1 MTVDDGDSGFGLSGI
16 EFRVPSPGYRYSRA
30 DCGSKIVLVQKDPA
44 APAASSLGPETVA
57 VIDIGASAVRLAVA
71 ELAPGRSPFVIEEVV
86 RGVSLGKDTFS
97 AGRIGSN
104 AMEAALHALEGFKRL
119 MNEHGASRYRA
130 VATSAVREASNADTF
145 LDRVQIRTGL
155 QVDVI
160 DVSEE
165 SRLVYLAVRDGL
177 ADHPAMKASH
187 ALLVEVGGGSADITL
202 LQGDRPKYSGV
213 YALGSVRLR
222 QGLRHWAGD
231 RERRVRLLTR
241 NIGNVVRDI
250 DRDIPMRSA
259 EYMIALGGD
268 VRLAAQ
274 ELVDAPEGRL
284 TEVPRDAFIEFC
296 GRVEKMAE
304 EEIADRFGLS
314 PGDAE
319 VLVPALLVY
328 RALLLETSATGIT
341 VPPTSLRDG
350 LLADMAAPSD
360 EGRPGGLADFGRQ
373 VLASAE
379 ALGEKYRHD
388 VVHARAVALLAARL
402 FDELQDEHGLDA
414 RDRLLLEVAALL
426 HNIGVFVSLRA
437 HHKHAQYLIQASEIF
452 GLSSDDR
459 AIIANVARYHRRGLP
474 QQSHLPYMALD
485 RTERVRVNKLA
496 ALLRI
501 ANALDAEHSQKVQ
514 DLHVKAADGTWLLEV
529 QGVGDLAMERLKVE
543 ARADLFH
550 EVFGRVLSWRGA
562 GVQS

>member
-1 MTVDDGDSGFGLSGI
+1 VDTDPI
-16 EFRVPSPGYRYSRA
+16 A
-30 DCGSKIVLVQKDPA
+30 PA
-44 APAASSLGPETVA
+44 APSAGPETVA
-57 VIDIGASAVRLAVA
+57 VIDIGASAVRLVVA
-71 ELAPGRSPFVIEEVV
+71 ELAAGRRPFVVEEVV

-97 AGRIGSN
+97 AGRIGSG
-104 AMEAALHALEGFKRL
+104 AMEAALRALEGFKHL
-119 MNEHGASRYRA
+119 MDEHGASRYRA
-130 VATSAVREASNADTF
+130 VATSAVREAANADTF
-145 LDRVQIRTGL
+145 LDRVQVRVGL
-155 QVDVI
+155 RVDVI

-165 SRLVYLAVRDGL
+165 SRLVYLAVQECL
-177 ADHPAMKASH
+177 AGHPALAASH

-202 LQGDRPKYSGV
+202 LEGDRPKYSGV

-222 QGLRHWAGD
+222 QGLRQWAGD

-241 NIGNVVRDI
+241 NIGNILRDI

-274 ELVDAPEGRL
+274 ELVDTPEGGL
-284 TEVPRDAFIEFC
+284 AEVPRDAFIEFC
-296 GRVEKMAE
+296 GRVEKLAE
-304 EEIADRFGLS
+304 EDIVDRFGLS

-319 VLVPALLVY
+319 ALVPALLVY
-328 RALLLETSATGIT
+328 RALLLETSAQGIT
-341 VPPTSLRDG
+341 VPPVSLRDG
-350 LLADMAAPSD
+350 LLADMAATTASL
-360 EGRPGGLADFGRQ
+360 PGSLADFGRQ

-388 VVHARAVALLAARL
+388 AVHARAVAHLAARL
-402 FDELQDEHGLDA
+402 FDELHAEHGLDA
-414 RDRLLLEVAALL
+414 RDRLLLEVASLL
-426 HNIGVFVSLRA
+426 HNIGVFVGLRA

-452 GLSSDDR
+452 GLSPDDR

-485 RTERVRVNKLA
+485 RTERVRVNKMA
-496 ALLRI
+496 AILRI

-514 DLHVKAADGTWLLEV
+514 SVRVTPADGVWLLEV
-529 QGVGDLAMERLKVE
+529 EGIGDLAMERMKVE

-550 EVFGRVLSWRGA
+550 DVFGRSLSWRGS

>member
-1 MTVDDGDSGFGLSGI
+1 VVVDRD
-16 EFRVPSPGYRYSRA
+16 PSAST
-30 DCGSKIVLVQKDPA
+30 
-44 APAASSLGPETVA
+44 APAPGPETVA
-57 VIDIGASAVRLAVA
+57 VIDIGASAVRLVVA
-71 ELAPGRSPFVIEEVV
+71 ELTAGRRPFVVEEVV

-97 AGRIGSN
+97 AGRIGSG
-104 AMEAALHALEGFKRL
+104 AMEAALRALEGFKRL
-119 MNEHGASRYRA
+119 MDEHGASRYRA

-145 LDRVQIRTGL
+145 LDRVHLRTGL
-155 QVDVI
+155 QVDVL

-177 ADHPAMKASH
+177 AGHPALSASH
-187 ALLVEVGGGSADITL
+187 ALLVEVGGGSADITVL
-202 LQGDRPKYSGV
+202 EGDRPKYSGV

-222 QGLRHWAGD
+222 QGLRQWAGD

-274 ELVDAPEGRL
+274 ELVDAPEGQL

-296 GRVEKMAE
+296 GRVERMAE

-319 VLVPALLVY
+319 ILVPALLVY
-328 RALLLETSATGIT
+328 RTLLVETSAAGIT

-350 LLADMAAPSD
+350 VLADMAAPQID
-360 EGRPGGLADFGRQ
+360 GRPGSLEDFGRQ

-379 ALGEKYRHD
+379 ALGEKYRYD
-388 VVHARAVALLAARL
+388 AVHAKNVAHLAVRL
-402 FDELQDEHGLDA
+402 FDELKAEHGLDA

-426 HNIGVFVSLRA
+426 HNIGVFVGLRA
-437 HHKHAQYLIQASEIF
+437 HHKHAQYLIQASDIF

-496 ALLRI
+496 SILRV
-501 ANALDAEHSQKVQ
+501 ANALDAEHSQKVK
-514 DLHVKAADGTWLLEV
+514 DLHITAADGAWLLEV
-529 QGVGDLAMERLKVE
+529 DGIGDLAMERMKVD

-550 EVFGRVLSWRGA
+550 EVFGRSLSWRGA
-562 GVQS
+562 GVQA

>member
-1 MTVDDGDSGFGLSGI
+1 VA
-16 EFRVPSPGYRYSRA
+16 R
-30 DCGSKIVLVQKDPA
+30 KPA
-44 APAASSLGPETVA
+44 EPPEQPPRPETVA
-57 VIDIGASAVRLAVA
+57 VVDIGASAVRLVVA
-71 ELAPGRSPFVIEEVV
+71 ELTPDRRPLIVEDVV

-97 AGRIGSN
+97 VGRIGSG
-104 AMEAALHALEGFKRL
+104 AMEAALHALEGFKHL
-119 MNEHGASRYRA
+119 MDEHGAVRYRA
-130 VATSAVREASNADTF
+130 VATSAVREALNADTF
-145 LDRVQIRTGL
+145 LDRVQVRTGL
-155 QVDVI
+155 QVDVL

-177 ADHPAMKASH
+177 AGHPALQAAH

-241 NIGNVVRDI
+241 NIGNVIRDI
-250 DRDIPMRSA
+250 DRDIPMRAA
-259 EYMIALGGD
+259 EFMIALGGD

-274 ELVDAPEGRL
+274 ELVNASEGSVA
-284 TEVPRDAFIEFC
+284 EVPRDAFIDFC

-304 EEIADRFGLS
+304 EEIVDRFGLS

-319 VLVPALLVY
+319 ALVPALLVY
-328 RALLLETSATGIT
+328 RGLLLETSATGIT
-341 VPPTSLRDG
+341 VPPASLRDG
-350 LLADMAAPSD
+350 LLADMASPAGM
-360 EGRPGGLADFGRQ
+360 GRPDSLADFSKQ

-388 VVHARAVALLAARL
+388 VIHARAVAYLATRL

-426 HNIGVFVSLRA
+426 HNIGVFVGLRA

-459 AIIANVARYHRRGLP
+459 AIIANVARYHRGGLP

-514 DLHVKAADGTWLLEV
+514 DLHVKSADGAWLIEV
-529 QGVGDLAMERLKVE
+529 QGIGDLAMERMKVE

-550 EVFGRVLSWRGA
+550 DVFGRLLSWRGA